1 MSAVEGRIGEVDVL
15 LVHLLL
21 GQTHRLA
28 EALEVDDLPL
38 PEEADDVI
46 DVGVVAEP
54 EDVVIGDSGLLFCG
68 HIFAEV
74 TDHVALDADA
84 GGIPREAGGG
94 SGVDAGGVI
103 HKIRGK
109 GRTAADLLVGEIP
122 GELVD
127 DGADH
132 LQVPQLLGAYRGTKM
147 APKAQNLCAATDSGN
162 LSSAE
167 YN

>member
-1 MSAVEGRIGEVDVL
+1 MEWF
-15 LVHLLL
+15 
-21 GQTHRLA
+21 A
-28 EALEVDDLPL
+28 EALEVYHLPL
-38 PEEADDVI
+38 TKEADDVVDI
-46 DVGVVAEP
+46 GVVAEP

-109 GRTAADLLVGEIP
+109 GRTAAHLLVGEIP

-132 LQVPQLLGAYRGTKM
+132 LQMAQLFGADVGEQGLELGIGHGVTLAQIPQGGAQFSVWP
-147 APKAQNLCAATDSGN
+147 AILTDDEGG
-162 LSSAE
+162 
-167 YN
+167 

>member
-1 MSAVEGRIGEVDVL
+1 MDFTTIFPFCF
-15 LVHLLL
+15 
-21 GQTHRLA
+21 A
-28 EALEVDDLPL
+28 EALEVDDFPL

-109 GRTAADLLVGEIP
+109 GRTAADLLVGELP

-132 LQVPQLLGAYRGTKM
+132 LQVAQFLGAYKGVKM
-147 APKAQNLCAATDSGN
+147 EPQTEAACAARDSSLVSG
-162 LSSAE
+162 SK
-167 YN
+167 